1 MAKLTTE
8 DLLTR
13 EGRITFLAAIVSN
26 DIEATGTT
34 QLYTHEERIQ
44 ALEML
49 MSVEGDQAVAGS
61 CGGGVNCDGYEPS
74 DEDDDEYCE
83 ACGFGPRED
92 DVEDEE
98 YCDGGCE
105 DCSGVD
111 DEDELLDEP
120 EDDVPS
126 DEEVSK
132 L

>member
-13 EGRITFLAAIVSN
+13 EGRIKFLAAVAA
-26 DIEATGTT
+26 DDGDTTG
-34 QLYTHEERIQ
+34 QYKGYTHEERIQ
-44 ALEML
+44 ALELL

-74 DEDDDEYCE
+74 DEEYCE
-83 ACGFGPRED
+83 GCEVCCGVDIED
-92 DVEDEE
+92 D
-98 YCDGGCE
+98 
-105 DCSGVD
+105 
-111 DEDELLDEP
+111 DELLDEP
-120 EDDVPS
+120 EDDIPS

>member
-13 EGRITFLAAIVSN
+13 EGRIKFLAAIVSN
-26 DIEATGTT
+26 DTEMTGTT
-34 QLYTHEERIQ
+34 SFTHDQRIQ
-44 ALEML
+44 ALELL

-74 DEDDDEYCE
+74 DEEYCE
-83 ACGFGPRED
+83 GCEVCCGVDIED
-92 DVEDEE
+92 D
-98 YCDGGCE
+98 
-105 DCSGVD
+105 
-111 DEDELLDEP
+111 DELLDEP
-120 EDDVPS
+120 EDDIPS